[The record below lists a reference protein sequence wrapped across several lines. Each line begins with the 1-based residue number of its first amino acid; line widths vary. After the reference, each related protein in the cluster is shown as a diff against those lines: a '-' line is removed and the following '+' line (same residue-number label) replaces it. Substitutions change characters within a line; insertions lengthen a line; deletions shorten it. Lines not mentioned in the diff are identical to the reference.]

1 MPHAV
6 TSVSDL
12 IGLYATHGDRT
23 YGEEV
28 TLLVH
33 SLQTAGLAREHGA
46 PDALVAAALL
56 HDVGHL
62 LASDEEVDRSRPDED
77 DEHHEARGGRVVA
90 EILGPRVALPVT
102 LHVLAKR
109 WRCTVEPD
117 YRSGLSAQSAL
128 TLEAQGGPLNAKACR
143 RFEDHP
149 GFTQAVALR
158 AWDDSAKRVGTEA
171 PSLESYRTLLES
183 LAVRPVGSSE
193 PSVGRLG

>member
-12 IGLYATHGDRT
+12 IGLYESHGDRT

-28 TLLVH
+28 TLLEH

-62 LASDEEVDRSRPDED
+62 LASDEEVVRSRS
-77 DEHHEARGGRVVA
+77 DEHDDHHEERGGGVVA

-109 WRCTVEPD
+109 WRCSVEPG
-117 YRSGLSAQSAL
+117 YRARLSAQSAL
-128 TLEAQGGPLNAKACR
+128 TLEAQGGLLDAKACR

-158 AWDDSAKRVGTEA
+158 AWDDSAKRVGAEA
-171 PSLESYRTLLES
+171 PSLGSYRSLLES
-183 LAVRPVGSSE
+183 LAVCPVGSSE
-193 PSVGRLG
+193 SSVG